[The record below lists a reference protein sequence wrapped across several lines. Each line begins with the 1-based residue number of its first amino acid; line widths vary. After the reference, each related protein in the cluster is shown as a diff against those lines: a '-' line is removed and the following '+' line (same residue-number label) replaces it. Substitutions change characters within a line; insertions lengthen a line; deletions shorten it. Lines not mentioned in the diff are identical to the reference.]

1 MSKNKLYAFI
11 FIACLI
17 GFLYLF
23 YSINYSE
30 SSHLKFCIIKNA
42 TGYPC
47 PSCGTTR
54 AVQLFLQGDFVAS
67 LQMNPFGILVTI
79 LMVVLP
85 FWIVYDVL
93 THQQTFF
100 INYKK
105 VESIVR
111 TKWLAILLIILA
123 LINWIWNIKKGL

>member
-11 FIACLI
+11 LIACLV

-54 AVQLFLQGDFVAS
+54 AVKLFLKGYFYNS
-67 LQMNPFGILVTI
+67 IQMNPFGILVSI
-79 LMVVLP
+79 LMLVLP
-85 FWIVYDVL
+85 FWIVYDVI
-93 THQQTFF
+93 THKDTFYT
-100 INYKK
+100 NYKK
-105 VESIVR
+105 TETILKTR
-111 TKWLAILLIILA
+111 WLAIMLIVLVLL
-123 LINWIWNIKKGL
+123 NWIWNIKKGL

>member
-1 MSKNKLYAFI
+1 MTKNKLYSVL
-11 FIACLI
+11 LI
-17 GFLYLF
+17 VVFSGYSYLYYSL
-23 YSINYSE
+23 YHSINSNV
-30 SSHLKFCIIKNA
+30 SFCIFKNV
-42 TGYPC
+42 TGFPC

-67 LQMNPFGILVTI
+67 LQMNPFGILVAI

-111 TKWLAILLIILA
+111 TKWLAILLIILV